1 MHDFLSLV
9 LVINFEGKEIFWS
22 SELEFGGLA
31 LLVLLDN
38 NSISGWEILLFSS
51 HDLDEFFEVLDF
63 FWYLIKLFLNN
74 IKTRSRKPISN
85 VFLFQTRE
93 YL

>member
-63 FWYLIKLFLNN
+63 FWHLIKLFLNN

-85 VFLFQTRE
+85 VFFISDP
-93 YL
+93 